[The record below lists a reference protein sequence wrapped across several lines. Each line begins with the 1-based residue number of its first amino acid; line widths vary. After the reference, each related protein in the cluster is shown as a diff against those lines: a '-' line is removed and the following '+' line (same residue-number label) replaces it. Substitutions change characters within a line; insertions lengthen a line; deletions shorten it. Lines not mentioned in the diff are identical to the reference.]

1 MYIYICVSNLLDIVY
16 IKNLDIL
23 ISGCARCSAPQRL
36 IEVHRRVDPQ
46 GAIGQANHRHLSTH
60 LGRQKPG
67 VTDEF
72 SRFQGRSTLNL

>member
-72 SRFQGRSTLNL
+72 SRIQGRSTLNL